1 MNGRQG
7 DPIYTQ
13 ADWSGIGSGIAN
25 ALGQVFGFGGSP
37 GPQAPQAPQAQPSP
51 SRFAPIIP
59 QALQSPRPAPLP
71 PARPSLATSAPL
83 PPARPADLGQ
93 ASPAQQIDLPT
104 FDVSA
109 APMPSSRF
117 APTPSPAVAA
127 TAPMQRRSP
136 PRLRSPFNC
145 RPPRARRAGAIAR
158 PSAPRLRFPFN
169 CRPRARSRPRKARG
183 RNIRPPS
190 RRSPRRS
197 PGTRGSVR
205 RRPTTNLG
213 STSKSPSRG
222 RARRPRKAHGRSIRP
237 PSRRSPRRSPGTRGS
252 GQRTTTPLGSTTK
265 RPSPLRPRPRSGP
278 SSTPTRTT
286 HSPTMRGLSEG

>member
-37 GPQAPQAPQAQPSP
+37 GPQAQQCPQAQPSP

-109 APMPSSRF
+109 APLPSRPVT
-117 APTPSPAVAA
+117 PTPSPVPN
-127 TAPMQRRSP
+127 TAPLAAAASIPVQ
-136 PRLRSPFNC
+136 C
-145 RPPRARRAGAIAR
+145 CPPRARRAGAIPR
-158 PSAPRLRFPFN
+158 PSTPRLQFPFN
-169 CRPRARSRPRKARG
+169 CQPRARSRPRKARG
-183 RNIRPPS
+183 QTIRPPS

-197 PGTRGSVR
+197 PGTLGAADVGR
-205 RRPTTNLG
+205 RQTLARL
-213 STSKSPSRG
+213 PSRQVGGERAGCG
-222 RARRPRKAHGRSIRP
+222 RPMDEVSDRPAVAARAGHQGPVGAAREQQRPLARLP
-237 PSRRSPRRSPGTRGS
+237 S
-252 GQRTTTPLGSTTK
+252 GQAV
-265 RPSPLRPRPRSGP
+265 RPRPRSGP